1 MDGRGTVGR
10 RHLAGLRADARHPW
24 WNEPVTWLFV
34 ILVILLLAVGFLL
47 VLGLL
52 GGLPPAEPDLR
63 PDTQDGEPAFDVVLR
78 GYRMDEVDAQLATMQ
93 DQIDLMQAELDGR
106 RADGPA

>member
-1 MDGRGTVGR
+1 M
-10 RHLAGLRADARHPW
+10 
-24 WNEPVTWLFV
+24 TWLFV
-34 ILVILLLAVGFLL
+34 ILVIVLLAVGFLL

-63 PDTQDGEPAFDVVLR
+63 PDTEDGQPAFDVVVR

-106 RADGPA
+106 RDDGAV